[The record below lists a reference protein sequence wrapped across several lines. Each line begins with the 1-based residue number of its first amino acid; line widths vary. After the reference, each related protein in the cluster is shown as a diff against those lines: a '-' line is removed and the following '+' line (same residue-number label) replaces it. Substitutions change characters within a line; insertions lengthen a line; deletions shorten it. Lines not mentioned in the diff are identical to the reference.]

1 MKNYTLIGN
10 TPMINITYR
19 YQGKEKHI
27 YVKLEMFMKKHT
39 IIGNTPMINITYRYK
54 GKENNIYAKLEMFNV
69 TGSIKDRV
77 AYYIINNAKE
87 KGILK
92 ENMPIIEATSGN
104 TGISLSALGAYYK
117 HPVYIFMPDW
127 ASKERIELMKLYGAN
142 ITLISKEE
150 GGFIKCVEEAKKLAK
165 ELNGFLA
172 NQFENEDN
180 ILAHYETTGK
190 EILEQLKEKKIG
202 GFVSGVGT
210 GGTLMGIGKRLKE
223 TDNQIK
229 IYALEPEKM
238 PILSKG
244 KILGQHKIEGIGD
257 DFVPDIFKRNTEIIE
272 KDILLIND
280 DDAMNMARKLA
291 KQLGLGVGISSGANF
306 IGAVLAQEK
315 LEENVEGK
323 VEVNEE
329 NVLEENNKE
338 SIVTVFADDN
348 KKYLSTDLVNNMK
361 NNKYFMSNNVEL
373 LNYEEII

>member
-1 MKNYTLIGN
+1 MKN
-10 TPMINITYR
+10 
-19 YQGKEKHI
+19 
-27 YVKLEMFMKKHT
+27 HT
-39 IIGNTPMINITYRYK
+39 VIGNTPMINITYRYK
-54 GKENNIYAKLEMFNV
+54 GRENNIYAKLEMFNV

-77 AYYIINNAKE
+77 AYYIIKNAKE
-87 KGILK
+87 KRILK
-92 ENMPIIEATSGN
+92 DNMPIIEATSGN

-190 EILEQLKEKKIG
+190 EILEQLDGRKIA

-210 GGTLMGIGKRLKE
+210 GGTLIGIGKRLKE

-244 KILGQHKIEGIGD
+244 KILGQHRIEGIGD

-280 DDAMNMARKLA
+280 EDAMNMARKLA
-291 KQLGLGVGISSGANF
+291 KELGLGVGISSGANF
-306 IGAVLAQEK
+306 IGAVLSQER
-315 LEENVEGK
+315 LEENEEG
-323 VEVNEE
+323 N
-329 NVLEENNKE
+329 
-338 SIVTVFADDN
+338 IVTVFADDN
-348 KKYLSTDLVNNMK
+348 KKYLSTDLGK
-361 NNKYFMSNNVEL
+361 GIIKDESFISNQVEL
-373 LNYEEII
+373 LDYEIV